1 MMAARSRLVMV
12 RLSFIMLA
20 GALTL
25 AGAPRRASAG
35 LDEYVKKPDSSFAW
49 SQTASLNTPGGTIT
63 TLALTSQVWQG
74 ITWKHELT
82 VYEPRELNHADA
94 MLLFITGGDHKSKQN
109 DNDHK
114 QGFMLAQL
122 CGARI
127 AVLRQVPNQPLLG
140 DKKEDELIAETFV
153 RYLQTKDENWP
164 LLFPMTKS
172 AVRAMDALQAFTK
185 EKGRPVERFV
195 VTGGSKRGWTTWLT
209 GAVDDRVVAIAPMV
223 IVMLNSEKQGP
234 NQIKVWGKY
243 SEQIGDYVERG
254 LTEKTDTP
262 EGTKLWKMVDPFTYR
277 DRLTKPKLL
286 INGTN
291 DRYWTLDALDFYWS
305 ELKGPKYLVEIPN
318 AGHGLDANRDWAL
331 GGLGAFFRHVI
342 TDRPMPKLT
351 WDLARGAGGE
361 STLTIHANPAPVSA
375 RIWMARIQYDLRL
388 IPTVNEV
395 SEIPTTGKDLII
407 VAAVD
412 NVLHFRMFDG
422 DGKIAVDTDEKKLP
436 RQSRQI
442 GEFRKKLVS
451 LGSARELTESERGQI
466 TTAVTAIVGRS
477 PRTEYRDFREARW
490 ESAPL
495 KPGETITRY
504 VPKFSSGHL
513 ALFGELE
520 YKIDGVPY
528 HLTTTFLEPAQDKR

>member
-1 MMAARSRLVMV
+1 MATRSRLVMV
-12 RLSFIMLA
+12 HLPFVVLVA
-20 GALTL
+20 TL
-25 AGAPRRASAG
+25 AFGGAARSARAG

-49 SQTASLNTPGGTIT
+49 SQTSSVNTPGGTIT

-82 VYEPRELNHADA
+82 VYDPRELTHADA
-94 MLLFITGGDHKSKQN
+94 MMLFITGGDHNSKQN

-122 CGARI
+122 CGARV

-223 IVMLNSEKQGP
+223 IVMLNSAKQGP
-234 NQIKVWGKY
+234 NQLKVWGKY

-262 EGTKLWKMVDPFTYR
+262 EGTKLWQMVDPFTYR

-286 INGTN
+286 
-291 DRYWTLDALDFYWS
+291 DQRHQRPLLDARRP
-305 ELKGPKYLVEIPN
+305 GPFLGRAQGAQISGRAAQRRAMAWTTIATGPWVDWGRSSATSSPIVRC
-318 AGHGLDANRDWAL
+318 HGSP
-331 GGLGAFFRHVI
+331 G
-342 TDRPMPKLT
+342 T
-351 WDLARGAGGE
+351 WLEARG
-361 STLTIHANPAPVSA
+361 
-375 RIWMARIQYDLRL
+375 
-388 IPTVNEV
+388 
-395 SEIPTTGKDLII
+395 
-407 VAAVD
+407 
-412 NVLHFRMFDG
+412 
-422 DGKIAVDTDEKKLP
+422 
-436 RQSRQI
+436 
-442 GEFRKKLVS
+442 
-451 LGSARELTESERGQI
+451 
-466 TTAVTAIVGRS
+466 
-477 PRTEYRDFREARW
+477 
-490 ESAPL
+490 
-495 KPGETITRY
+495 
-504 VPKFSSGHL
+504 
-513 ALFGELE
+513 
-520 YKIDGVPY
+520 
-528 HLTTTFLEPAQDKR
+528 